1 MKKSVLLL
9 FVLSLLFILPT
20 QAQIL
25 RNIARSAINSA
36 KNSAEERAEE
46 EVDKKVENEVNK
58 LFDKAIEKDSNDK
71 GKNENPDVNTS
82 EAKPSDNTGSKSSNE
97 SQDLSGF
104 MKKLGVST
112 EDVKHKDNYK
122 FNSQMVTSIEMT
134 DASGKK
140 SDPMEYQMCF
150 NESTSDLM
158 MKASGS
164 GNSSTTIID
173 VENSCML
180 VLTDSEGRKSGFA
193 SKFDPNA
200 KTASSPEGKV
210 EEEKVEETE
219 DCKMTKTGNSKV
231 ISGFQ
236 CKEYKCE
243 TSDEISI
250 AWVTKDISANN
261 NKIFKNSNFGSNYTT
276 DGFEGMVIQYEFKS
290 KKDKSSSV
298 TTVKSID
305 MNKSSS
311 FSTTGYS
318 ISGFSFTQK
327 K

>member
-1 MKKSVLLL
+1 MKKSFLLL
-9 FVLSLLFILPT
+9 LPIMLLLIIPS

-25 RNIARSAINSA
+25 RNIARGAINSA
-36 KNSAEERAEE
+36 KNSAEDRVEK

-58 LFDKAIEKDSNDK
+58 LFDKALEKNDK
-71 GKNENPDVNTS
+71 EEEKNKNTS
-82 EAKPSDNTGSKSSNE
+82 ETEPSDKSGSSSSNE
-97 SQDLSGF
+97 SQDMSNI

-112 EDVKHKDNYK
+112 EEVKHKDNYK
-122 FNSQMVTSIEMT
+122 FNSQIVTLIEVT

-140 SDPMEYQMCF
+140 TDPMEYQMCL
-150 NESTSDLM
+150 NESTSDMM
-158 MKASGS
+158 MKVNGS

-200 KTASSPEGKV
+200 KTTQSTEGKV
-210 EEEKVEETE
+210 EEGNTETE
-219 DCKMTKTGNSKV
+219 DCKMAKTGNSKS
-231 ISGFQ
+231 ISGYQ

-243 TSDEISI
+243 TNDEISI

-261 NKIFKNSNFGSNYTT
+261 NKIFKNSSYGSNFKTE
-276 DGFEGMVIQYEFKS
+276 GFEGMVIQYEFKS

-305 MNKSSS
+305 LNKSSS

-318 ISGFSFTQK
+318 ISGFSFTPK

>member
-1 MKKSVLLL
+1 M
-9 FVLSLLFILPT
+9 LLFIMPS

-36 KNSAEERAEE
+36 KNSAEDRVEE

-58 LFDKAIEKDSNDK
+58 LFDKALEKDSKDK
-71 GKNENPDVNTS
+71 EETEKVDENTS
-82 EAKPSDNTGSKSSNE
+82 EAEPSENSGSSSRNE
-97 SQDLSGF
+97 SQDVSNF

-112 EDVKHKDNYK
+112 ENVKHKDNYK
-122 FNSQMVTSIEMT
+122 FNSQIVTLIEVT
-134 DASGKK
+134 DESGKK
-140 SDPMEYQMCF
+140 SDPMEYQMCL
-150 NESTSDLM
+150 NESTSDMM
-158 MKASGS
+158 MKING
-164 GNSSTTIID
+164 GDNSSTTIID

-180 VLTDSEGRKSGFA
+180 ILTDSEGRKSGFA

-200 KTASSPEGKV
+200 KTTQGPEGKV
-210 EEEKVEETE
+210 EVEGENNESE
-219 DCKMTKTGNSKV
+219 DCKMTKTGNSKT

-261 NKIFKNSNFGSNYTT
+261 NKIFKNSNFGSNYNTE
-276 DGFEGMVIQYEFKS
+276 GFEGMVIQYEFKS
-290 KKDKSSSV
+290 KKDKSSTV
-298 TTVKSID
+298 TTVKSLD

-318 ISGFSFTQK
+318 ISGFSFTPK

>member
-1 MKKSVLLL
+1 M
-9 FVLSLLFILPT
+9 LLFILPT

-36 KNSAEERAEE
+36 KNSAEERVEE

-58 LFDKAIEKDSNDK
+58 LFDKALEKDSTDK
-71 GKNENPDVNTS
+71 DKNENDDENTS
-82 EAKPSDNTGSKSSNE
+82 EVKPTDNSASKSNNE
-97 SQDLSGF
+97 SQNLSGF

-122 FNSQMVTSIEMT
+122 FNSQMVTLIEIT
-134 DASGKK
+134 DESGKK

-200 KTASSPEGKV
+200 KIESNSESKTEEG
-210 EEEKVEETE
+210 EFEETE

-231 ISGFQ
+231 ISGFK
-236 CKEYKCE
+236 CNEYKCE
-243 TSDEISI
+243 TSDGISI
-250 AWVTKDISANN
+250 AWVTKDISASN
-261 NKIFKNSNFGSNYTT
+261 NKIFRNSNFGSNYET

-298 TTVKSID
+298 TTVKSFD

-318 ISGFSFTQK
+318 ISGFSFTPK